1 MPGPPRLEAAQDN
14 SFPSTGLTTSTS
26 NEHQTAQHS
35 TRTTMNSTNSAQQTG
50 HFGKS
55 DRNDGSVLI
64 HDKIRDE
71 VDDMESVKEKL
82 VRPSLA
88 KRLAQAACVTAALVN
103 PLYELVGM
111 VKPQVD
117 IMEIA
122 CSSTSTLTRTF
133 EDHGFYGKRI
143 NYQHGFDLDSKKG
156 TEKLLAEVKAEPPKL
171 GWASMVC
178 TRMSSL
184 QNLTPRTP
192 EQLDKFYKRRGQD
205 LRRCDE
211 VVTAFEEILKN
222 DGDVAWEWPTSA
234 VSGWRSKPLQRLERL
249 IKKYRKQVYWV
260 RIDGCQYGLEWKGT
274 PLKKAW
280 TILTSCRD
288 LWLTLNKRCDHT
300 HEHAE
305 CRGPAAQASAY
316 YPASMCKAIV
326 KAMTHN
332 WRRSDNTTTLAEA
345 YLLNIDSTKDEVT
358 TADLSDQLHEHSCGG
373 LHGPHPGHSCGDLHD
388 EKAVMALS
396 RNKLNLEVAPAGKK
410 LEAVKQLM
418 LRVHRASG
426 HSGMSNLA
434 NLLKAKGAPAWAVS
448 LASTLVCPDCI
459 ESSKPKPRPP
469 ASMGETPSIFEVLG
483 TDVFEFEDEPNQTK
497 FKMILWRDR
506 ASGLTMIDTLKVFET
521 GAWEPTSNDII
532 KSMMKWQM
540 VYPTPKWVFADA
552 ARYYSSEEYMDYL
565 NRAGVGLTIAPA
577 EAHWIM
583 GFEESAINIAKGTVA
598 RLLREGSRF
607 SVPDLFSLAAASM
620 NAHVGPSGFS
630 AFQWAF
636 GAGGGP
642 LDDEKL
648 LVGVQPGKSFQGLVK
663 ERERAKIAFER
674 ERAAERFSKLANATG
689 RQASQYKPGQLVMLW
704 RQRVKPGKVKGS
716 WTGPVRLIMMEG
728 TTAWLSS
735 GSTLI
740 RAKSNPDP
748 SCLKPRGADCN
759 HGGYRDLPHTRHCGE
774 PDESFP
780 REVLQGR
787 CWECSK

>member
-1 MPGPPRLEAAQDN
+1 MSALWKALRNLQHRMRGGNSEPTMPCPPRLEAAQDN

-117 IMEIA
+117 IMEIV

-249 IKKYRKQVYWV
+249 IKKYRKHVYWV

-288 LWLTLNKRCDHT
+288 LWLTLN
-300 HEHAE
+300 
-305 CRGPAAQASAY
+305 
-316 YPASMCKAIV
+316 
-326 KAMTHN
+326 
-332 WRRSDNTTTLAEA
+332 
-345 YLLNIDSTKDEVT
+345 
-358 TADLSDQLHEHSCGG
+358 
-373 LHGPHPGHSCGDLHD
+373 
-388 EKAVMALS
+388 
-396 RNKLNLEVAPAGKK
+396 
-410 LEAVKQLM
+410 
-418 LRVHRASG
+418 
-426 HSGMSNLA
+426 
-434 NLLKAKGAPAWAVS
+434 
-448 LASTLVCPDCI
+448 
-459 ESSKPKPRPP
+459 
-469 ASMGETPSIFEVLG
+469 
-483 TDVFEFEDEPNQTK
+483 
-497 FKMILWRDR
+497 
-506 ASGLTMIDTLKVFET
+506 
-521 GAWEPTSNDII
+521 
-532 KSMMKWQM
+532 
-540 VYPTPKWVFADA
+540 
-552 ARYYSSEEYMDYL
+552 
-565 NRAGVGLTIAPA
+565 
-577 EAHWIM
+577 
-583 GFEESAINIAKGTVA
+583 
-598 RLLREGSRF
+598 
-607 SVPDLFSLAAASM
+607 
-620 NAHVGPSGFS
+620 
-630 AFQWAF
+630 
-636 GAGGGP
+636 
-642 LDDEKL
+642 
-648 LVGVQPGKSFQGLVK
+648 
-663 ERERAKIAFER
+663 
-674 ERAAERFSKLANATG
+674 
-689 RQASQYKPGQLVMLW
+689 
-704 RQRVKPGKVKGS
+704 
-716 WTGPVRLIMMEG
+716 
-728 TTAWLSS
+728 
-735 GSTLI
+735 
-740 RAKSNPDP
+740 
-748 SCLKPRGADCN
+748 
-759 HGGYRDLPHTRHCGE
+759 
-774 PDESFP
+774 
-780 REVLQGR
+780 
-787 CWECSK
+787 